1 MTHIS
6 RNRALLM
13 GFTAYLMWGVFPPF
27 FAMLKPATPLEILGH
42 RIVWSFLLVLLML
55 VALRSR
61 WTWLRA
67 GVFTRKA
74 FPRLLLAAG
83 LIAVNWLTYIWAVN
97 NGHVVEASV
106 GYFINPLV
114 SLLLGVLVFGE
125 RLGTGGRIGG
135 LLAFLGVLVIS
146 WGHWGTLWI
155 SLMLAFSFAFYGVAK
170 KRAHLTGLQGLL
182 VESGLLFL
190 PALGYLGWLAATG
203 QGTFGVGVTH
213 SLLLS
218 VAGIVT
224 VLPLWLF
231 AIAAPRVPLGVMG
244 ILQYVAPTMQFLF
257 GILLFAERVELSY
270 WIGLVGIWIGSAVY
284 LAFNLRASADRADAP
299 APVR

>member
-1 MTHIS
+1 MTHPS
-6 RNRALLM
+6 RNRALVM
-13 GFTAYLMWGVFPPF
+13 GLSAYLMWGVFPPF
-27 FAMLKPATPLEILGH
+27 FALLKPATPLEILAH
-42 RIVWSFLLVLLML
+42 RIVWSFAFVLLML
-55 VALRSR
+55 LALRSR
-61 WTWLRA
+61 WTWIRA
-67 GVFTRKA
+67 GVLTRKA

-114 SLLLGVLVFGE
+114 SLMLGVLVFGE

-135 LLAFLGVLVIS
+135 LIAFLGVLVIS

-155 SLMLAFSFAFYGVAK
+155 SLLLAFSFAFYGVAK
-170 KRAHLTGLQGLL
+170 KRSHLTGLQGLF
-182 VESGLLFL
+182 VESGFLFA
-190 PALGYLGWLAATG
+190 PAAGYLGWLAATG
-203 QGTFGVGVTH
+203 QGTFGANLAH
-213 SLLLS
+213 SALLS
-218 VAGIVT
+218 VAGVVT

-257 GILLFAERVELSY
+257 GLLLFGERVEPSY
-270 WIGLVGIWIGSAVY
+270 WVGLVGIWIGSAIY
-284 LAFNLRASADRADAP
+284 LAFNLRVSADRADAP